1 MNCNEN
7 WQGKKEI
14 LVILAHPDDPE
25 FFMGG
30 TIACWIDAGHC
41 VRYLLLTKGDKGAKD
56 ENLAFEAITETRV
69 QEQEQAGK
77 VLGVSSIEF
86 LDYED
91 GYILPELALR
101 KAVVR
106 TIRKYRPDILAT
118 CDPTNIF
125 PSQNYI
131 NHPDHRYTGQV
142 IMDAVFPA
150 AGNHFF
156 FPELVDEGY
165 LPHEVEEVWMS
176 LTNQPD
182 VSLDVTA
189 YWENRLNALKKHVS
203 QIGDPEAFEARMT
216 ERVASKPGET
226 FKYEEKFRVIKFR
239 RKIE

>member
-25 FFMGG
+25 FFLGG
-30 TIACWIDAGHC
+30 TIARWVNAGHC
-41 VRYLLLTKGDKGAKD
+41 VRYLLLTKGDKGATD
-56 ENLAFEAITETRV
+56 EYQAFEAIKRMRV

-77 VLGVSSIEF
+77 VFGVSTIEF

-91 GYILPELALR
+91 GYIIPDLALR

-106 TIRKYRPDILAT
+106 IIRKYKPNILVT
-118 CDPTNIF
+118 CDPTNFF
-125 PSQNYI
+125 PSQTYI
-131 NHPDHRYTGQV
+131 NHPDHRYAGQV
-142 IMDAVFPA
+142 VLDAVFPA

-156 FPELVDEGY
+156 FPDLIGEGY
-165 LPHEVEEVWMS
+165 QPHDVEEVWMS

-182 VSLDVTA
+182 VILDVTA
-189 YWENRLNALKKHVS
+189 YWGDRLTALKRHVS
-203 QIGDPEAFEARMT
+203 QIGDPAAFDKHMA
-216 ERVASKPGET
+216 ERVSRQPGEP

-239 RKIE
+239 RKND